1 MENISEPKLIYF
13 RYHPADRIRDL
24 PNEPLEHDNLVFVL
38 DGEIQYYIDGE
49 PTTVRGGYA
58 LYMKKGTY
66 RRRDDSDG
74 VARYYSALIDGGDPS
89 DTANISTVFQFS
101 GVSGIMWCLSM
112 IDRTILSHSDEQ
124 DISARRVVLLSAL
137 LLNLCVEASLGTVDS
152 PYVEAAIA
160 YIRENYNK
168 TKLHIS
174 DIANHVHLNSS
185 YLSTVFRRKTGTTIG
200 EFITKYRL
208 DIARD
213 ELSRGSTVRE
223 TGELVG
229 FTDPYNFSKWFR
241 KNAGM
246 PPSEYRARLRLG
258 M

>member
-1 MENISEPKLIYF
+1 MENISQPKLVYF
-13 RYHPADRIRDL
+13 RYHPEDRIRDL
-24 PNEPLEHDNLVFVL
+24 PNVPLEHDNLVFVL
-38 DGEIQYYIDGE
+38 DGEITYYIDGE
-49 PTTVRGGYA
+49 PTTAGGGYA
-58 LYMKKGTY
+58 LYMKKGMY
-66 RRRDDSDG
+66 RRRDESDG
-74 VARYYSALIDGGDPS
+74 VARYYSALIDGGDTR
-89 DTANISTVFQFS
+89 DTDNISTVFQFS

-112 IDRTILSHSDEQ
+112 IDRSVLSPTDEQ
-124 DISARRVVLLSAL
+124 EIGSRRIVLLTAL
-137 LLNLCVEASLGTVDS
+137 LLNLCVEASLGTVGS

-168 TKLHIS
+168 SKLRIS
-174 DIANHVHLNSS
+174 DIANYVHLNPS

-200 EFITKYRL
+200 DFITKYRL

-246 PPSEYRARLRLG
+246 PPSEYRARLRSD